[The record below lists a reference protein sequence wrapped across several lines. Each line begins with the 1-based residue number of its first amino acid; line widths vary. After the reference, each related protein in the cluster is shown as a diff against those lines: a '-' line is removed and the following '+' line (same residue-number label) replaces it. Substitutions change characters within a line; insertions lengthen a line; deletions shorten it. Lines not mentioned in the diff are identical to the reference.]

1 MKIKTKDKVSSVR
14 GMQSIKILSI
24 FAIFSRD
31 LTIHFFSFDNF
42 QIIKLFYKF
51 VLILLFIYFLL
62 YLFFNLKCQ
71 PQSIQQNNEM
81 R

>member
-14 GMQSIKILSI
+14 GMQSIKIVSP

-31 LTIHFFSFDNF
+31 FIIYFFSFDNF
-42 QIIKLFYKF
+42 QIIKLFFKF
-51 VLILLFIYFLL
+51 LLILLLIYFLL
-62 YLFFNLKCQ
+62 YLFFNLKFQ